1 MQLFYFMEYIQ
12 ITFESLSTDNKEMLI
27 ALLTE
32 AGFTGFEEEEA
43 MLKAFIN
50 RDNFDRNLFQNI
62 ISIFD
67 INYSESL
74 IYETNW
80 NQEWESG
87 FDPVTVFYPG
97 SDRPFAHVR
106 AAFHE
111 KNNSVD
117 FDIEVTP
124 KMSFGTGHHDTT
136 YLMIEQ
142 MSKLDFR
149 NKHVIDF
156 GTGTG
161 VLAILAE
168 KLGAASVYAIDND
181 EWSINNATENFIKND
196 CIKIMLSQ
204 AETLT
209 AEQKV
214 SILLA
219 NINLNIIIVCLDEIR
234 NACFPGATILFSGIM
249 EKDKATILDELIR
262 KNFIISDCI
271 TRHEWLII
279 SAKVG

>member
-50 RDNFDRNLFQNI
+50 SDNFDRNLFQNI

-142 MSKLDFR
+142 MSKLDFV

-156 GTGTG
+156 GTGTA

-168 KLGAASVYAIDND
+168 KMGAASVLAIDND
-181 EWSINNATENFIKND
+181 DWSINNATENIEKNQ
-196 CIKIMLSQ
+196 CQNITLLK
-204 AETLT
+204 AETISL
-209 AEQKV
+209 APKA
-214 SILLA
+214 SIILA
-219 NINLNIIIVCLDEIR
+219 NINLNIIIASLDDIKIVSL
-234 NACFPGATILFSGIM
+234 PDTIILFSGIM